1 MKKNYSGIFSYIM
14 QVIESKEADNYVL
27 SNVF

>member
-1 MKKNYSGIFSYIM
+1 MKIRYLGRFSYIM
-14 QVIESKEADNYVL
+14 QVIESKEADKYVL

>member
-14 QVIESKEADNYVL
+14 QVIEIKEADNYVL

>member
-1 MKKNYSGIFSYIM
+1 MKTCYLGKFSYIM
-14 QVIESKEADNYVL
+14 QVIESKEADNDVL

>member
-1 MKKNYSGIFSYIM
+1 MKTCYLRKFSYIM

>member
-1 MKKNYSGIFSYIM
+1 LGKFSYIM